1 MVVQNEGSSSQSK
14 PESIGLLSAD
24 PPAAA
29 APQLMPTAQPQS
41 TSKHKILG
49 EGPATAAPM
58 LRASDGE
65 ASNWMVPQ
73 EVLHEAIRA
82 LQPYSE
88 YLSVT
93 FGAYAVDAVANA
105 RTVWQQMEARDGPVL
120 SAAAFLALLR
130 DHRVQRRVLVRVSSR
145 DGLGGR
151 VHRAAL
157 ETNAALQAFYAAS
170 GETDVQGCINGWR
183 EEEDADLLH
192 SLDGVQFLE
201 ALARCGLHKYKDA
214 SFLAP
219 GARAEGAALNLL
231 GLADEEGVLNFGAKS
246 FKPARFDF
254 LKVPRLEGENDAR
267 RALWR
272 QLWPRIDLAMIDEFP
287 AWERPVHD
295 LLQGNLS
302 ALAAVFLGYAPMG
315 EKDWLQLLKDA
326 CPGMEGL
333 PGSAV
338 FRAVVPAGRTLS
350 FHRFLLALCLMAE
363 HLANPHKRYQIEWAP
378 VPTKGAAAAAAA
390 AKVDEVASE
399 PAPEPAKKTLGKP
412 AFAKSKPKALA
423 EALDD
428 FLQQNLLTPGHC
440 KRSPVLT
447 LHAELAED
455 SALQVMM
462 GDFKPQLQQLHDL
475 AAAPGAGAAAE
486 GSKKV
491 SIARFL
497 WLFADRGLMREL
509 RLRNTALG
517 VLPGEDGLRRT
528 FTVSLH
534 KDQVHAAFLDS
545 QQDRLWASLA
555 PKELEGGAT
564 KQAAADKG
572 GLNLDG
578 FIEALVRCADL
589 AWREVALMER
599 SVRFRAVVRCLLK
612 QATEEES
619 LNEVLTQ
626 WAPPMY
632 TPLADADQRAGE
644 SDAQFALWRKVW
656 KRIELRDLAGF
667 KVWEYDVHRALHE
680 NFLQLCSAFIYY
692 TGVGAVEC
700 ERLAG
705 LAMKPRS
712 ELGRPCPLL
721 RQPGKDQSA
730 VCKLNGWLQLIYDAG
745 LIDPVWTDPEDEVE
759 YNLKKKKQ
767 QQQVLRAARLMAEV
781 CAREVDGLDTAT
793 VEAHALTWKPS
804 QEGDMV
810 AAATAEATAT
820 TPPRVLKADTPGAG
834 PVVSFDAVTTRPG
847 KSAAGPSTMSVGS
860 GEGNAEGNE
869 GDGRRGPS
877 RKAGI
882 PMGARGIVKPKP
894 KGWKPAAPPPSSF
907 TKDETSKKIRAEAV
921 EAAKKVALEAKEL
934 AKKGAEKGKEAKKE
948 EVKEE
953 GAPAPDEA
961 AAAPAEAPKGG
972 ARARAKARAAALAGK
987 SGEEALE
994 AEGGGAGKV
1003 ATADEKVAK
1012 NVEVQLL
1019 LPAFLELLCRVAL
1032 VSCVVDADGS
1042 EQLAPN
1048 SALLEFE
1055 DNESHTPA
1063 DCLRKLFSTIIPPPG
1078 NVKKLEESKSRARR
1092 APRHLNDDWGSDAEE
1107 QKRKNDDLRDFDGEA
1122 SPEGGRSTGL
1132 IAVHGFKKPPLRGV
1146 QLDTAMEWRRRVAAD
1161 FAVQSVLKRLGPT
1174 LHDVFTPPTTGM
1186 MKSRPPAW
1194 RFGEF
1199 FALLVR
1205 CGLLADVQ
1213 MPRLSQIVGDPMTA
1227 TAFQLHLTP
1236 EMVARAWLEMRINPL
1251 PPGVRQAAPISGSAI
1266 VHNAMPHAPWMSS
1279 KGGAQFTGDFVNGG
1293 GLRLDEDG
1301 GGVDFDEWMELLIRV
1316 GEYRYQSVRCG
1327 LPPDDSSPTTAVC
1340 AEALMQ
1346 HVAALKSEVVS
1357 LQEASRIPFPRRALN
1372 EIGLGL
1378 GESQDDFVRF
1388 KWLWGQLCVELERVH
1403 LWPSW
1408 EKKALDLLRDTGFP
1422 RLQGIF
1428 AYYVK
1433 ARWVDAIDCDLPVTM
1448 GQEAW
1453 EEFVDD
1459 CAFATPGLSSAKLKA
1474 VFAQEVERCGGPLN
1488 VIQFVGLLVSIAF
1501 KRIHPEHRAGD
1512 LDKPHIRPVPEC
1524 LRELLEV
1531 FIFPRANCD
1540 PSVEAA
1546 LRLRK
1551 ADGVIECLL
1560 DHKRALRA
1568 LYTKLG
1574 GENVDKQGSAVVVT
1588 APPAVP
1594 ASAANPAAA
1603 AAGAAAV
1610 AAAAAA
1616 TASTANIV
1624 VEKAKEDSG
1633 GPEEGVGLGVDEF
1646 VQLLEQTCEGWV
1658 SETVEHRSEIT
1669 GEPATRTLWQVG
1681 LSLQQAVSAYKDSR
1695 NVTEWWTTRLS
1706 FNGFV
1711 QGICRCAESMF
1722 SSVTVMTPVA
1732 RVDGMIK
1739 LVLKA
1744 SSRKDLVDK
1753 ATYVR
1758 APPRFDSIAYVS
1770 NAIAHNNA
1778 KAQFTGSSSVSI
1790 GKFLDCWAN
1799 MSLELLHGYPTWDKE
1814 LYLLVQ
1820 PYFATLCRFYTSY
1833 AAQLP
1838 RNEAD
1843 LSPPPFEVW
1852 AFTLDMLPEHFEM
1865 LVTDMGLSKEAVK
1878 IFERMPLTTSVVPG
1892 VQTGSTP
1899 AFRGLP
1905 QFLSALILAAFN
1917 YANPEYE
1924 TCAAL
1929 GKIDEERLIPV
1940 PESVK
1945 RMFEHRMPLTL
1956 MRRCHVRLK
1965 HEVELAKALNA
1976 DKLNKL
1982 QVARTRE
1989 RNFLIEAAG
1998 MQKRGGDRSTEDD
2011 EDEDTPRR
2019 PRRHAEKIKVVEK
2032 KVVDP
2037 AVLHNEVQTRA
2048 LQCEDF
2054 SRILKRKQADL
2065 ALLETDLEPLL
2076 RAEGIVVVKQKKEVL
2091 VVGAEDDGAATKKA
2105 KPGSA
2110 TDAATK
2116 RPTKAGD
2123 ATDAT
2128 TKRPTKEPPPDT
2140 TTKRPTK
2147 ALPPDAA
2154 TKRPIK
2160 A

>member
-1 MVVQNEGSSSQSK
+1 VGSSSQSK
-14 PESIGLLSAD
+14 PESIGRVSAA
-24 PPAAA
+24 PPAAP
-29 APQLMPTAQPQS
+29 APQQLMPTAQPQS
-41 TSKHKILG
+41 TLQHKVIG
-49 EGPATAAPM
+49 ARPAAAAPM
-58 LRASDGE
+58 LWASDDE
-65 ASNWMVPQ
+65 APSWRVPQ
-73 EVLHEAIRA
+73 EVLHEAVRA

-93 FGAYAVDAVANA
+93 FGAYAVDAVDAVANT
-105 RTVWQQMEARDGPVL
+105 RTVWQQMGAREGPVL

-157 ETNAALQAFYAAS
+157 ETNAALHAFYAAS
-170 GETDVQGCINGWR
+170 GETDVQGCVDDWR
-183 EEEDADLLH
+183 EEEEEDTDLLH
-192 SLDGVQFLE
+192 SLDGMQFLE

-231 GLADEEGVLNFGAKS
+231 GLADEEGVLNFGARS

-272 QLWPRIDLAMIDEFP
+272 QLWPRIDLAMIDDFP

-302 ALAAVFLGYAPMG
+302 ALAAVFWGYAPMG
-315 EKDWLQLLKDA
+315 EKDWLQLLRDA
-326 CPGMEGL
+326 CPGTEGL

-390 AKVDEVASE
+390 AAAKADEVASE
-399 PAPEPAKKTLGKP
+399 PKPKPAKKTLGTP
-412 AFAKSKPKALA
+412 TTAKSKPEALV
-423 EALDD
+423 EALDG
-428 FLQQNLLTPGHC
+428 FLQQNLLTPGNC

-447 LHAELAED
+447 LHAEMLED

-475 AAAPGAGAAAE
+475 AAAPVAGAAAE

-555 PKELEGGAT
+555 PKELEGSVT

-572 GLNLDG
+572 GLNLEG

-612 QATEEES
+612 QATEEEALS
-619 LNEVLTQ
+619 EVLTQ
-626 WAPPMY
+626 WAPPVY
-632 TPLADADQRAGE
+632 TPIADADQRVGE
-644 SDAQFALWRKVW
+644 SDVQFALWRKVW

-667 KVWEYDVHRALHE
+667 KVWEYNVHRALHE
-680 NFLQLCSAFIYY
+680 NFLQLCSAFICYA
-692 TGVGAVEC
+692 GVGAEEC

-781 CAREVDGLDTAT
+781 CARDVDGLDTAT
-793 VEAHALTWKPS
+793 VEAQALTWKPS
-804 QEGDMV
+804 QEGDKV
-810 AAATAEATAT
+810 ESATAEAAAAA
-820 TPPRVLKADTPGAG
+820 PSRALKANAPGAV
-834 PVVSFDAVTTRPG
+834 PAVSFDAVTTRPG

-860 GEGNAEGNE
+860 GEENAEGTE

-934 AKKGAEKGKEAKKE
+934 AKKGAEKGKAKKE
-948 EVKEE
+948 EVRQE
-953 GAPAPDEA
+953 GSPVPDEA
-961 AAAPAEAPKGG
+961 SAAPNAAPAEAPKGG
-972 ARARAKARAAALAGK
+972 ARARAKARAAALAG
-987 SGEEALE
+987 EEALE
-994 AEGGGAGKV
+994 AEGGGAGK
-1003 ATADEKVAK
+1003 AANADEKAAK

-1063 DCLRKLFSTIIPPPG
+1063 DCLRKLFSAIIPPPG
-1078 NVKKLEESKSRARR
+1078 SVKKLEESKTRARR
-1092 APRHLNDDWGSDAEE
+1092 ASRHLHDDWGSDAEE
-1107 QKRKNDDLRDFDGEA
+1107 QKRKNNDLRDVDGES

-1146 QLDTAMEWRRRVAAD
+1146 QLDSAMEWRRRVAAD
-1161 FAVQSVLKRLGPT
+1161 AAVQAVLKRLGPT

-1236 EMVARAWLEMRINPL
+1236 EMVARAWLEMRINHL
-1251 PPGVRQAAPISGSAI
+1251 PPGVRPAAPISGSAI
-1266 VHNAMPHAPWMSS
+1266 VLGAMPHAPWMSS
-1279 KGGAQFTGDFVNGG
+1279 KGGVQFTGDFINGG

-1327 LPPDDSSPTTAVC
+1327 LPPDDSSPPTAVC

-1346 HVAALKSEVVS
+1346 HVAAMKSEVVS
-1357 LQEASRIPFPRRALN
+1357 LQEASRIPFPRRALS

-1378 GESQDDFVRF
+1378 GESPDDFARF

-1408 EKKALDLLRDTGFP
+1408 EKKALELLRDTGFP

-1448 GQEAW
+1448 DQEAW

-1459 CAFATPGLSSAKLKA
+1459 CALATPGLSYANLKA
-1474 VFAQEVERCGGPLN
+1474 IFAQEVERCGGPLN
-1488 VIQFVGLLVSIAF
+1488 VIQFVGLLVFIGF

-1531 FIFPRANCD
+1531 FVFPRANCD

-1546 LRLRK
+1546 LRQRK
-1551 ADGVIECLL
+1551 AEGVIECLL

-1574 GENVDKQGSAVVVT
+1574 GENVDKQGSAAVVVA

-1594 ASAANPAAA
+1594 ASVANPAAA
-1603 AAGAAAV
+1603 AAS
-1610 AAAAAA
+1610 

-1624 VEKAKEDSG
+1624 VEKAKDDSG

-1646 VQLLEQTCEGWV
+1646 LQLLEQTCEGWV

-1695 NVTEWWTTRLS
+1695 NVTEWWTTRLT

-1722 SSVTVMTPVA
+1722 SSVTVMSPGA

-1739 LVLKA
+1739 LVLKT

-1758 APPRFDSIAYVS
+1758 APQRFDSIAYVS
-1770 NAIAHNNA
+1770 NAIAQNNA

-1843 LSPPPFEVW
+1843 LSPPPFEIW

-1892 VQTGSTP
+1892 VQNGNTP

-1998 MQKRGGDRSTEDD
+1998 MQKRGGDRSADD
-2011 EDEDTPRR
+2011 EDDEDTPRR
-2019 PRRHAEKIKVVEK
+2019 PRRHADKIKVVEK

-2048 LQCEDF
+2048 LQSEDF

-2076 RAEGIVVVKQKKEVL
+2076 RAEGIAVVKQKKEV
-2091 VVGAEDDGAATKKA
+2091 VVVEDDGAATKKA

-2110 TDAATK
+2110 TDATTK

-2128 TKRPTKEPPPDT
+2128 SKRPTKEPLPDA

-2147 ALPPDAA
+2147 ALPPDAT

>member
-1 MVVQNEGSSSQSK
+1 
-14 PESIGLLSAD
+14 
-24 PPAAA
+24 
-29 APQLMPTAQPQS
+29 
-41 TSKHKILG
+41 
-49 EGPATAAPM
+49 
-58 LRASDGE
+58 
-65 ASNWMVPQ
+65 
-73 EVLHEAIRA
+73 
-82 LQPYSE
+82 
-88 YLSVT
+88 
-93 FGAYAVDAVANA
+93 
-105 RTVWQQMEARDGPVL
+105 
-120 SAAAFLALLR
+120 
-130 DHRVQRRVLVRVSSR
+130 
-145 DGLGGR
+145 
-151 VHRAAL
+151 
-157 ETNAALQAFYAAS
+157 
-170 GETDVQGCINGWR
+170 
-183 EEEDADLLH
+183 
-192 SLDGVQFLE
+192 
-201 ALARCGLHKYKDA
+201 
-214 SFLAP
+214 
-219 GARAEGAALNLL
+219 
-231 GLADEEGVLNFGAKS
+231 
-246 FKPARFDF
+246 
-254 LKVPRLEGENDAR
+254 
-267 RALWR
+267 
-272 QLWPRIDLAMIDEFP
+272 
-287 AWERPVHD
+287 
-295 LLQGNLS
+295 
-302 ALAAVFLGYAPMG
+302 
-315 EKDWLQLLKDA
+315 
-326 CPGMEGL
+326 
-333 PGSAV
+333 
-338 FRAVVPAGRTLS
+338 
-350 FHRFLLALCLMAE
+350 
-363 HLANPHKRYQIEWAP
+363 
-378 VPTKGAAAAAAA
+378 
-390 AKVDEVASE
+390 
-399 PAPEPAKKTLGKP
+399 
-412 AFAKSKPKALA
+412 
-423 EALDD
+423 
-428 FLQQNLLTPGHC
+428 
-440 KRSPVLT
+440 
-447 LHAELAED
+447 
-455 SALQVMM
+455 
-462 GDFKPQLQQLHDL
+462 
-475 AAAPGAGAAAE
+475 
-486 GSKKV
+486 
-491 SIARFL
+491 
-497 WLFADRGLMREL
+497 
-509 RLRNTALG
+509 
-517 VLPGEDGLRRT
+517 
-528 FTVSLH
+528 
-534 KDQVHAAFLDS
+534 
-545 QQDRLWASLA
+545 
-555 PKELEGGAT
+555 
-564 KQAAADKG
+564 
-572 GLNLDG
+572 
-578 FIEALVRCADL
+578 
-589 AWREVALMER
+589 
-599 SVRFRAVVRCLLK
+599 
-612 QATEEES
+612 
-619 LNEVLTQ
+619 
-626 WAPPMY
+626 
-632 TPLADADQRAGE
+632 
-644 SDAQFALWRKVW
+644 
-656 KRIELRDLAGF
+656 
-667 KVWEYDVHRALHE
+667 
-680 NFLQLCSAFIYY
+680 
-692 TGVGAVEC
+692 
-700 ERLAG
+700 
-705 LAMKPRS
+705 
-712 ELGRPCPLL
+712 
-721 RQPGKDQSA
+721 
-730 VCKLNGWLQLIYDAG
+730 
-745 LIDPVWTDPEDEVE
+745 
-759 YNLKKKKQ
+759 
-767 QQQVLRAARLMAEV
+767 
-781 CAREVDGLDTAT
+781 
-793 VEAHALTWKPS
+793 
-804 QEGDMV
+804 
-810 AAATAEATAT
+810 
-820 TPPRVLKADTPGAG
+820 
-834 PVVSFDAVTTRPG
+834 
-847 KSAAGPSTMSVGS
+847 
-860 GEGNAEGNE
+860 
-869 GDGRRGPS
+869 
-877 RKAGI
+877 
-882 PMGARGIVKPKP
+882 
-894 KGWKPAAPPPSSF
+894 
-907 TKDETSKKIRAEAV
+907 
-921 EAAKKVALEAKEL
+921 
-934 AKKGAEKGKEAKKE
+934 
-948 EVKEE
+948 
-953 GAPAPDEA
+953 
-961 AAAPAEAPKGG
+961 
-972 ARARAKARAAALAGK
+972 
-987 SGEEALE
+987 
-994 AEGGGAGKV
+994 
-1003 ATADEKVAK
+1003 
-1012 NVEVQLL
+1012 
-1019 LPAFLELLCRVAL
+1019 
-1032 VSCVVDADGS
+1032 
-1042 EQLAPN
+1042 
-1048 SALLEFE
+1048 
-1055 DNESHTPA
+1055 
-1063 DCLRKLFSTIIPPPG
+1063 
-1078 NVKKLEESKSRARR
+1078 
-1092 APRHLNDDWGSDAEE
+1092 
-1107 QKRKNDDLRDFDGEA
+1107 
-1122 SPEGGRSTGL
+1122 
-1132 IAVHGFKKPPLRGV
+1132 
-1146 QLDTAMEWRRRVAAD
+1146 
-1161 FAVQSVLKRLGPT
+1161 
-1174 LHDVFTPPTTGM
+1174 M

-1236 EMVARAWLEMRINPL
+1236 EMVARAWLEMRINHL
-1251 PPGVRQAAPISGSAI
+1251 PPGVRPAAPISGSAI
-1266 VHNAMPHAPWMSS
+1266 VLGAMPHAPWMSS
-1279 KGGAQFTGDFVNGG
+1279 KGGAQFTGDFINGG

-1327 LPPDDSSPTTAVC
+1327 LPPDDSSPPTAVC

-1346 HVAALKSEVVS
+1346 HVAAMKSEVVS
-1357 LQEASRIPFPRRALN
+1357 LQEASRIPFPRRALS

-1378 GESQDDFVRF
+1378 GESPDDFARF

-1408 EKKALDLLRDTGFP
+1408 EKKALELLRDTGFP

-1459 CAFATPGLSSAKLKA
+1459 CALATPGLSYANLKA
-1474 VFAQEVERCGGPLN
+1474 IFAQEVERCGGPLN
-1488 VIQFVGLLVSIAF
+1488 VIQFVGLLVFIGF

-1531 FIFPRANCD
+1531 FVFPRANCD

-1546 LRLRK
+1546 LRQRK
-1551 ADGVIECLL
+1551 AEGVIECLL

-1574 GENVDKQGSAVVVT
+1574 GENVDKQGSAAVVVA
-1588 APPAVP
+1588 APPTVP
-1594 ASAANPAAA
+1594 ASVANPAAA
-1603 AAGAAAV
+1603 AAAAS
-1610 AAAAAA
+1610 

-1624 VEKAKEDSG
+1624 VEKAKDDSG

-1646 VQLLEQTCEGWV
+1646 LQLLEQTCEGWV

-1739 LVLKA
+1739 LVLKT

-1758 APPRFDSIAYVS
+1758 APQRFDSIAYVS
-1770 NAIAHNNA
+1770 NAIAQNNA

-1843 LSPPPFEVW
+1843 LSPPPFEIW

-1892 VQTGSTP
+1892 VQNGNTP

-1998 MQKRGGDRSTEDD
+1998 MQKRGGDRSADD
-2011 EDEDTPRR
+2011 EDDEDTPRR
-2019 PRRHAEKIKVVEK
+2019 PRRHADKIKVVEK

-2076 RAEGIVVVKQKKEVL
+2076 RAEGIAVVKQKKEVV

-2110 TDAATK
+2110 TDATTK

-2128 TKRPTKEPPPDT
+2128 SKRPTKETLPDA

-2147 ALPPDAA
+2147 ALPPDAT